1 MTRRSSFL
9 LLLLLSFSSSAFA
22 AADLTMTEFI
32 RSPVYSTNNTPAT
45 QPAVIPGGTV
55 KVTGTMKNIGN
66 AAAVASKVRFYLS
79 TDPIYSGTDA
89 AIGFV
94 NGNVL
99 AANASQ
105 FIIEKS
111 LTIPTTTAAGTY
123 FVLCRVDADSQ
134 VTENSETNNLFN
146 FTLSIVVLPDFITQT
161 PIAPASI
168 IKGSTGTVSCI
179 VKNNALG
186 TAAASTVQFYLST
199 NQTYETTDVSLGSS
213 SVSALAA
220 NATTTKSRS
229 ITIPATTT
237 PGTYYIL
244 YRADSQ
250 AQVAE
255 QSETNNVVSKIITI
269 Q

>member
-1 MTRRSSFL
+1 MRKNI
-9 LLLLLSFSSSAFA
+9 LLLSLLLSLTNLVFA

-32 RSPVYSTNNTPAT
+32 RSPVYSVNGTAT
-45 QPAVIPGGTV
+45 QPAITPGGIV
-55 KVTGTMKNIGN
+55 RVTGSMQNIGN
-66 AAAVASKVRFYLS
+66 AAAVASKIRFYLS
-79 TDPIYSGTDA
+79 TDMVYGSNDV

-94 NGNVL
+94 EGHVL

-105 FIIEKS
+105 LIIEKS
-111 LTIPTTTAAGTY
+111 LTIPTTIIVGNY
-123 FVLCRVDADSQ
+123 YVLCRVDADSQ
-134 VTENSETNNLFN
+134 VIENNETNNLFN
-146 FTLSIVVLPDFITQT
+146 FLLSIVVLPDFIIQSPT
-161 PIAPASI
+161 APTSI
-168 IKGSTGTVSCI
+168 IKGSIGTVSCV
-179 VKNNALG
+179 VKNNAFG
-186 TAAASTVQFYLST
+186 VAATSIIQFYLST

-213 SVSALAA
+213 SVSTLAA

-250 AQVAE
+250 MQVAE
-255 QSETNNVVSKIITI
+255 QNEINNVGSKSIII

>member
-1 MTRRSSFL
+1 MTRRASFL
-9 LLLLLSFSSSAFA
+9 LLLLLSFSSSVFA

-146 FTLSIVVLPDFITQT
+146 FTLSIVILPDFIIQS
-161 PIAPASI
+161 PVAPASI
-168 IKGSTGTVSCI
+168 VKGSTGTLSCVI
-179 VKNNALG
+179 KNNAAA
-186 TAAASTVQFYLST
+186 TAAASTIQFYLST

-213 SVSALAA
+213 SVSALAG
-220 NATTTKSRS
+220 NATSTKSRS

-250 AQVAE
+250 IQVAE
-255 QSETNNVVSKIITI
+255 QSETNNVGSKIITL

>member
-1 MTRRSSFL
+1 MTRRASFL
-9 LLLLLSFSSSAFA
+9 LLLLLSFSSSVFA

-32 RSPVYSTNNTPAT
+32 RSPVYNANGTAT
-45 QPAVIPGGTV
+45 QPAVTPGGTV
-55 KVTGTMKNIGN
+55 KVTGTMQNIGN

-79 TDPIYSGTDA
+79 TDPIYSATDTE
-89 AIGFV
+89 IGFV
-94 NGNVL
+94 NGNAL

-146 FTLSIVVLPDFITQT
+146 FTLSIVILPDFIIQS
-161 PIAPASI
+161 PVAPASI
-168 IKGSTGTVSCI
+168 VKGSTGTLSCVI
-179 VKNNALG
+179 KNNAAA
-186 TAAASTVQFYLST
+186 TAAASTIQFYLST

-213 SVSALAA
+213 SVSALAG
-220 NATTTKSRS
+220 NATSTKSRS

-250 AQVAE
+250 IQVAE
-255 QSETNNVVSKIITI
+255 QSETNNVGSKIITI